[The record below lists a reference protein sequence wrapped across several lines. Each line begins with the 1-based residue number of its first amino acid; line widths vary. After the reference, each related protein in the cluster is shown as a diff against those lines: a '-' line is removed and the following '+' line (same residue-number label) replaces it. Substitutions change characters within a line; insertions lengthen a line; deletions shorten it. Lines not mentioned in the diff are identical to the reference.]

1 MSSDSLRKLV
11 NARNRDVEDDYS
23 EQMDDVRSSKLNR
36 RTRTLSD
43 SDDEDAVP
51 AKMQRRE
58 DLSSET
64 KQSKVGGI
72 GAKLLQKMGYKE
84 GEALGKNKQGRLEP
98 VALTSARGRHG
109 IGHSAAEALSRDANV
124 VWDDSAEQ
132 KTIEESPVW
141 MAPASD
147 DMRSEICDRIHSS
160 MTDWMVLGKEKL
172 NLDGEDKYCES
183 HLLNELL
190 KAKSVFD
197 DLSTK
202 DLNEARQRAN
212 PYETI
217 GSAFFQNRAAMKTAN
232 LDRIFDWILSSE
244 TSDHRELKNPVD
256 PKAKQQNVD
265 RNAPLFY
272 FADVCAGPGGFSEYM
287 LWRKGFYNSKG
298 FGFTLKGKDD
308 FKLFRF
314 QAGCP
319 EFFEPY
325 YGVDNDGNVMSPK
338 NIASLADV
346 VKRGTNG
353 QGGVDL
359 MMADG
364 GFSVDGQ
371 ENIQEI
377 LSKRLYLCQF
387 LVSLSIVRPE
397 SEERPGGNFVCK
409 LFDIFTPFSIG
420 LIYLMY
426 IAYRRVSIH
435 KCHTSRPAN
444 SERYI
449 MCEGLTEEGATVIRD
464 YFSAI
469 NNKLNDLQK
478 NKKKNAPDDVVE
490 IIPEEV
496 IKEDS
501 DFMDYILEHNN
512 RLARRQIQYLNKY
525 RVFVKNQG
533 QIDMD
538 QADLREKC
546 MNYWRIPDLPKK
558 RVNDRNRDSPDVAFG
573 KLCGQLLSWDLL
585 RGNPKEFSESTLKS
599 TDSFAH
605 VAQYH
610 YCAYTERSPP
620 SIFVTLSDGSVYYRG
635 LEERNW
641 NRYDMKI
648 RIPRNSLFLA
658 QSTYRYQVK
667 NGQLYKSKRILRIVD
682 AANLAGDNVAKLSY
696 PQRMRAAKKY
706 CAAARLFGDSGEWTG
721 EMVAAEV
728 YSVEDLVELD
738 ADLKVF
744 QNEQI
749 ALIKDPEA
757 TDGSLLQIHSLRVVN
772 ILKENFDFCWSRSKS
787 LIYISERR
795 GKMQTVYL
803 NSVQPDHESFAS
815 FWDTL
820 INKKTSGGQGD
831 SPAKQMVWRWVQRI
845 QSSTQYGP
853 RVILQESSSEDG
865 PTIGSIRDLLHS
877 EYARLSCSD
886 EARFI
891 GDLFR
896 M

>member
-1 MSSDSLRKLV
+1 MSSDGLRRLV
-11 NARNRDVEDDYS
+11 KARNRDVEDDFN
-23 EQMDDVRSSKLNR
+23 EQMNDLQKSNR
-36 RTRTLSD
+36 RVRTLSD
-43 SDDEDAVP
+43 SDDDDAVP
-51 AKMQRRE
+51 SKMARK
-58 DLSSET
+58 DDDFSSEA

-109 IGHSAAEALSRDANV
+109 IGHSAAEALSRDVNV
-124 VWDDSAEQ
+124 VWDDTTEK
-132 KTIEESPVW
+132 KTVEEAPVW
-141 MAPASD
+141 MEPASD
-147 DMRSEICDRIHSS
+147 DVRSEIADKLSADMKSWI
-160 MTDWMVLGKEKL
+160 VIGKEKL
-172 NLDGEDKYCES
+172 SLDNEDRYCEGR
-183 HLLNELL
+183 LLEELL

-197 DLSTK
+197 ELSTK

-232 LDRIFDWILSSE
+232 LDRIFDWILSGE
-244 TSDHRELKNPVD
+244 DSDGRELKNPIE

-287 LWRKGFYNSKG
+287 LWRKGFYNAKG

-314 QAGCP
+314 QAGTP

-325 YGVDNDGNVMSPK
+325 YGVDNDGNVMSPQ
-338 NIASLADV
+338 NITALADV
-346 VKRGTNG
+346 VKRGTGG

-364 GFSVDGQ
+364 GFSVEGQ

-397 SEERPGGNFVCK
+397 TEDRPGGNFVCK

-426 IAYRRVSIH
+426 IAYRKISLH

-449 MCEGLTEEGATVIRD
+449 MCEGLTQEGATVIRE
-464 YFSAI
+464 YFTAI
-469 NNKLNDLQK
+469 NNKLNDLEK
-478 NKKKNAPDDVVE
+478 GKKKGPADDVME
-490 IIPEEV
+490 IVPEEV
-496 IKEDS
+496 IKD
-501 DFMDYILEHNN
+501 DPYFMDYILDHNN
-512 RLARRQIQYLNKY
+512 SLARRQIQYLNKY

-546 MNYWRIPDLPKK
+546 LEYWRIPDLPKK

-573 KLCGQLLSWDLL
+573 KLCEQLLRWDHLGGTP
-585 RGNPKEFSESTLKS
+585 RGFDDAVLKS

-605 VAQYH
+605 VAKYH
-610 YCAYTERSPP
+610 YCAYTERTPP
-620 SIFVTLSDGSVYYRG
+620 SIFVTLTDGSTFYRG
-635 LEERNW
+635 LDERNW

-648 RIPRNSLFLA
+648 RVPRNSLFLA
-658 QSTYRYQVK
+658 QTTFRYKLK
-667 NGQLYKSKRILRIVD
+667 NGQLYQAKRVLRIVD
-682 AANLAGDNVAKLSY
+682 AANLAGDNVTKLSY
-696 PQRMRAAKKY
+696 PERMKAAKKY
-706 CAAARLFGDSGEWTG
+706 CAAAKLYGGSAEWTG
-721 EMVAAEV
+721 ELVAADT
-728 YSVEDLVELD
+728 YSLEDLVALD
-738 ADLKVF
+738 FDLKVF
-744 QNEQI
+744 QNQPT
-749 ALIKDPEA
+749 ALLVDPDCPE
-757 TDGSLLQIHSLRVVN
+757 GSLLQVHSFRVVN
-772 ILKENFDFCWSRSKS
+772 ILKENFDFCWSRSKR
-787 LIYISERR
+787 LIYISERQGR
-795 GKMQTVYL
+795 MPTVFL
-803 NSVQPDHESFAS
+803 NSVPSDHASFAS

-820 INKKTSGGQGD
+820 LTRKSGTSQGE
-831 SPAKQMVWRWVQRI
+831 SPPKQMIWRWTPKI
-845 QSSTQYGP
+845 QSSSQYGAKT
-853 RVILQESSSEDG
+853 ILRENSSTEG
-865 PTIGSIRDLLHS
+865 PTLESLRDFLDS
-877 EYARLSCSD
+877 EYERLSCNG
-886 EARFI
+886 ARLI
-891 GDLFR
+891 GDVFR
-896 M
+896 Q